1 MSRKK
6 ENIEKKFKFSAY
18 KNTPNVIR
26 TRIYFFIN
34 IIVMY
39 IKTYNTE
46 EYVQKVVSKY
56 LSLSL

>member
-6 ENIEKKFKFSAY
+6 ENIEKKFKFSTY
-18 KNTPNVIR
+18 KNTLNVIR

-34 IIVMY
+34 IVVMY

-56 LSLSL
+56 